1 MRRGSEKLLEILE
14 EPHLSGVYLKESN
27 QIHIV
32 KSEEKFPGGSERRE
46 EKSFRIKPRA
56 FFVKEKKMSTFQG
69 KSVYLILPLGIKVLV
84 LKCCTQYAS
93 KFGKL
98 SSGHRTGNGQFSFQ
112 SQRKAIPKS
121 AQTLAQMQY
130 LTC

>member
-1 MRRGSEKLLEILE
+1 MLCYDSSRKLTYGAVNFLNLRRMRRGSEKLLEILE

-56 FFVKEKKMSTFQG
+56 FFVKEKKCLLSKEKVFTL
-69 KSVYLILPLGIKVLV
+69 SYL
-84 LKCCTQYAS
+84 
-93 KFGKL
+93 
-98 SSGHRTGNGQFSFQ
+98 
-112 SQRKAIPKS
+112 
-121 AQTLAQMQY
+121 
-130 LTC
+130 